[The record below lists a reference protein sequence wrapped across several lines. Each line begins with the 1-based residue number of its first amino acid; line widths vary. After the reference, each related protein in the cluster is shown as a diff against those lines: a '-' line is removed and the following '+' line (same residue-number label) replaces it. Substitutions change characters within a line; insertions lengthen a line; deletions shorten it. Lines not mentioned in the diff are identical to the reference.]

1 VIKKDIMSYLPIIL
15 IVVFLLSNKGGVK
28 DFIGNFDFESITPLL
43 SLFGVNEKT
52 VEALSSPEIKNVL
65 SGNADLKSMLPII
78 INLVTELN
86 KPKPQENSNAYY
98 QAPTPEALEPIIDL
112 APEQV
117 KTSPGNYFH
126 R

>member
-1 VIKKDIMSYLPIIL
+1 MSYLPIIL

-117 KTSPGNYFH
+117 ITSLGNYFH
-126 R
+126 S